1 LSKYTPPPLPE
12 GARFD
17 TEKADRAEAFFRK
30 RLRLSTGQF
39 LGRPFELRP
48 DWQAPII
55 RTIFGTL
62 RADGTR
68 QYRTVL
74 LEVPRKNGKSELAAG
89 VACKLL
95 FADREPGAQVFSA
108 AADRSQAGI
117 VYNVAETM
125 VELDPVLR
133 ARARVTGS
141 RRNIAVPQT
150 RSFYRVVSA
159 DGRRQHGLNPSG
171 VIFDEL
177 HTQRDR
183 KLWDAMKMGS
193 GVRRQPLIFAIS
205 TFGVP
210 DESPVWAELSEYA
223 RMIRTGEEKNDS
235 FLSIC
240 FAAGPN
246 DDYDDPAV
254 WRRANPAL
262 GDFLGIDEFRE
273 AWKIAKKLPSEWTE
287 FLRYRLNVAVQEAA
301 RWLPL
306 EPWDAALETWAEED
320 LHGQECCGGLDL
332 STRRDVTALAWLFQM
347 PDGTMRMLFRF
358 WLPEEN
364 VPLPLRPYVTSGHIR
379 TTAGNAVDYAEVERQ
394 IAEDARKFRVRSIGY
409 DEWNAAQLA
418 QNLTS
423 FGLPMVRVRFG
434 LQSMTA
440 PSKEFEARYV
450 EGRMRHNGNPVMRQ
464 MLQAVSL
471 RTDESGNICPRK
483 PDRLKSHKRIDGVV
497 AAILALDGWMRG
509 PASSVYE
516 DRGLLFL

>member
-1 LSKYTPPPLPE
+1 M
-12 GARFD
+12 
-17 TEKADRAEAFFRK
+17 FFRK
-30 RLRLSTGQF
+30 RLRLSTGQY
-39 LGRPFELRP
+39 LGRPFDLRP
-48 DWQAPII
+48 FQRSII
-55 RTIFGTL
+55 RTLFGVM
-62 RADGTR
+62 RQDGTR

-74 LEVPRKNGKSELAAG
+74 LELPRKNGKSELAAG
-89 VACKLL
+89 IACKLL
-95 FADREPGAQVFSA
+95 FADGEPGAQVYSA
-108 AADRSQAGI
+108 AADRLQAAI

-133 ARARVTGS
+133 ARARVTAS

-159 DGRRQHGLNPSG
+159 DGRRQHGLNPHG

-193 GVRRQPLIFAIS
+193 GARRQPLIFAIT

-210 DESPVWAELSEYA
+210 DEAPVWAELSEYA
-223 RMIRTGEEKNDS
+223 RMVRTGEEKNDS
-235 FLSIC
+235 FLSVC
-240 FAAGPN
+240 FAADTN
-246 DDYDDPAV
+246 DDYDDPAT
-254 WRRANPAL
+254 WQKANPAL

-306 EPWDAALETWAEED
+306 GPWDAGRESWTED
-320 LHGQECCGGLDL
+320 DLAGLECCGGLDL
-332 STRRDVTALAWLFQM
+332 STRRDITALAWAFRM
-347 PDGTMRMLFRF
+347 PDGSMRYLWRF

-379 TTAGNAVDYAEVERQ
+379 TTPGNAVDYADVERQ
-394 IAEDARKFRVRSIGY
+394 VIEDTTKFRVRSLAY

-418 QNLTS
+418 QNLT
-423 FGLPMVRVRFG
+423 GAGVPMVRVRFG
-434 LQSMTA
+434 LQSMTQG
-440 PSKEFEARYV
+440 SKEFEAQYV

-464 MLQAVSL
+464 MIQAVSL
-471 RTDESGNICPRK
+471 RSDQSGNICPAK

-497 AAILALDGWMRG
+497 AAILALDGWLRG
-509 PASSVYE
+509 PGGSVYD
-516 DRGLLFL
+516 DRGLLVL